1 MVEEIREEL
10 LELSEWEYKKFTE
23 NLIPGAENILG
34 IRTPVLRE
42 TAKKI
47 SKDKRWK
54 DYVLYNDMKYHEEFL
69 LQGMVI
75 GLSKEKYEDVIKLV
89 EKFVPRISNWAVC
102 DTFCTDLKIVRK
114 NREAVWEFLQKYFNS
129 NKEYE
134 IRFALVIVLK
144 YFIEEKW
151 LDKVLVQFDKI
162 ENHEYYVQMA
172 AAWAVAE
179 AYVKYPEKTLS
190 YIKKNN
196 LDDFTHNKSIQKIC
210 ESLRVD
216 KETKEY
222 LKTLKK

>member
-10 LELSEWEYKKFTE
+10 LELSEGKYKKFTE

-144 YFIEEKW
+144 YFIEEEW

-179 AYVKYPEKTLS
+179 VYVKYPEKTLS

>member
-10 LELSEWEYKKFTE
+10 LELSEGKYKKFTE

-134 IRFALVIVLK
+134 IRFTLVIILK
-144 YFIEEKW
+144 YFIEEEW

-179 AYVKYPEKTLS
+179 AYVKYPEKTLP

-216 KETKEY
+216 KKTKEY